1 MQIIPMREL
10 KNTVEIERRCAEEN
24 GPVFVTKNGYGRLVV
39 MDIDY
44 YERTMQEMEELK
56 LVMEGLKDERK
67 AAWWMGRRRWQK
79 SGGNM
84 DCEYH
89 FALTQRAKQDVRQ
102 NVGYIRNEL
111 GNEKAAGMLM
121 NELDKCIERLC
132 IFPESG
138 KLVFDE
144 YLPGIHVRRKIVG
157 KYILFY
163 QVLKEEKVI
172 RILRIVYGRRDMDE
186 VLKHIN
192 S

>member
-1 MQIIPMREL
+1 
-10 KNTVEIERRCAEEN
+10 
-24 GPVFVTKNGYGRLVV
+24 
-39 MDIDY
+39 
-44 YERTMQEMEELK
+44 
-56 LVMEGLKDERK
+56 
-67 AAWWMGRRRWQK
+67 
-79 SGGNM
+79 M

-102 NVGYIRNEL
+102 HVGYIRNEL
-111 GNEKAAGMLM
+111 EKAAGMLM

-186 VLKHIN
+186 VLKHVN

>member
-1 MQIIPMREL
+1 
-10 KNTVEIERRCAEEN
+10 
-24 GPVFVTKNGYGRLVV
+24 
-39 MDIDY
+39 
-44 YERTMQEMEELK
+44 
-56 LVMEGLKDERK
+56 
-67 AAWWMGRRRWQK
+67 
-79 SGGNM
+79 M

-89 FALTQRAKQDVRQ
+89 FALTQRAKQDVRQDVRQ

-132 IFPESG
+132 VFPESG

-186 VLKHIN
+186 VLKHVN

>member
-1 MQIIPMREL
+1 
-10 KNTVEIERRCAEEN
+10 
-24 GPVFVTKNGYGRLVV
+24 
-39 MDIDY
+39 
-44 YERTMQEMEELK
+44 
-56 LVMEGLKDERK
+56 
-67 AAWWMGRRRWQK
+67 
-79 SGGNM
+79 M

-102 NVGYIRNEL
+102 NVGYIR
-111 GNEKAAGMLM
+111 

-186 VLKHIN
+186 VLKHVN

>member
-1 MQIIPMREL
+1 
-10 KNTVEIERRCAEEN
+10 
-24 GPVFVTKNGYGRLVV
+24 
-39 MDIDY
+39 
-44 YERTMQEMEELK
+44 
-56 LVMEGLKDERK
+56 
-67 AAWWMGRRRWQK
+67 
-79 SGGNM
+79 M

-163 QVLKEEKVI
+163 QVLKAGVERGKSHPDPPH
-172 RILRIVYGRRDMDE
+172 RLWPQGYG
-186 VLKHIN
+186 
-192 S
+192 

>member
-1 MQIIPMREL
+1 
-10 KNTVEIERRCAEEN
+10 
-24 GPVFVTKNGYGRLVV
+24 
-39 MDIDY
+39 
-44 YERTMQEMEELK
+44 
-56 LVMEGLKDERK
+56 
-67 AAWWMGRRRWQK
+67 
-79 SGGNM
+79 M

-172 RILRIVYGRRDMDE
+172 RILRIVYGRRDME
-186 VLKHIN
+186 EELKHMN

>member
-1 MQIIPMREL
+1 
-10 KNTVEIERRCAEEN
+10 
-24 GPVFVTKNGYGRLVV
+24 
-39 MDIDY
+39 
-44 YERTMQEMEELK
+44 
-56 LVMEGLKDERK
+56 
-67 AAWWMGRRRWQK
+67 
-79 SGGNM
+79 M

-102 NVGYIRNEL
+102 NVGYIR
-111 GNEKAAGMLM
+111 

-186 VLKHIN
+186 VLKRMN

>member
-1 MQIIPMREL
+1 
-10 KNTVEIERRCAEEN
+10 
-24 GPVFVTKNGYGRLVV
+24 
-39 MDIDY
+39 
-44 YERTMQEMEELK
+44 
-56 LVMEGLKDERK
+56 
-67 AAWWMGRRRWQK
+67 
-79 SGGNM
+79 M

-111 GNEKAAGMLM
+111 ENEKAAGMLM

-186 VLKHIN
+186 VLKHVN

>member
-1 MQIIPMREL
+1 
-10 KNTVEIERRCAEEN
+10 
-24 GPVFVTKNGYGRLVV
+24 
-39 MDIDY
+39 
-44 YERTMQEMEELK
+44 
-56 LVMEGLKDERK
+56 
-67 AAWWMGRRRWQK
+67 
-79 SGGNM
+79 M

-102 NVGYIRNEL
+102 NVGYIRNVL

-121 NELDKCIERLC
+121 YELDKCIERLC
-132 IFPESG
+132 VFPESG

-186 VLKHIN
+186 VLQHVN
-192 S
+192 SFKRRKTENISAKAGFSS